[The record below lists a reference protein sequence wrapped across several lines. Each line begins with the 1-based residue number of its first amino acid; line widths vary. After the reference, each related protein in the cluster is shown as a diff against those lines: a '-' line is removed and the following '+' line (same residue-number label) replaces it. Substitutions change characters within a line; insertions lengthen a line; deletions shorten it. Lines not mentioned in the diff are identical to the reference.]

1 MARYKFGNT
10 WPGLLT
16 ESKDCTRKKWR
27 IFRILKLQASTGRE
41 ERRFKVLR
49 SVRLLRHFWEHLQ
62 GSFLLLL
69 WITLPINTSMYC
81 FAKISSSTRKR
92 DELKLYYEVI
102 ILLHFPVYQIQSI
115 WGITYFHLELSTT
128 SLNSYFKVKI
138 ITLFHFLE
146 LRLVKA
152 SYCWSVPGN

>member
-1 MARYKFGNT
+1 MIREMSRISWPDINLVIP

-16 ESKDCTRKKWR
+16 ESKDCIKKKWR

-41 ERRFKVLR
+41 EWRFKVLSR
-49 SVRLLRHFWEHLQ
+49 SVLGLLRHFWEHLQ
-62 GSFLLLL
+62 GSFLLLI

-81 FAKISSSTRKR
+81 FAKLVHPLGRGWIK
-92 DELKLYYEVI
+92 KLYYEVI

-115 WGITYFHLELSTT
+115 WGITYFHLELSIT

-138 ITLFHFLE
+138 ITLFHF
-146 LRLVKA
+146 
-152 SYCWSVPGN
+152 